1 MVSYSIHEMIQSYHL
16 VVVVVVDDDDPMDD
30 SSVGG
35 GDVVLEE
42 EEVGVDALDVH
53 PNQEDGAWALNKYH
67 RDDILFVHVALDMND
82 SVASL
87 LDHHY

>member
-1 MVSYSIHEMIQSYHL
+1 MVSYSIYEMKQSYHL
-16 VVVVVVDDDDPMDD
+16 VVVDDDDDPMDH

-35 GDVVLEE
+35 GDVVVEE
-42 EEVGVDALDVH
+42 EEVDVDALDVH

-67 RDDILFVHVALDMND
+67 RDDILFVHVALEMND

-87 LDHHY
+87 LDHYH

>member
-1 MVSYSIHEMIQSYHL
+1 MVSYSIYEMKQSYHL
-16 VVVVVVDDDDPMDD
+16 VVVDDDPMDD

-35 GDVVLEE
+35 DVV

-53 PNQEDGAWALNKYH
+53 PNQEDGAWAWNRYH
-67 RDDILFVHVALDMND
+67 RDDILFVHVALETND

-87 LDHHY
+87 LDHHH

>member
-1 MVSYSIHEMIQSYHL
+1 MKQSYHL
-16 VVVVVVDDDDPMDD
+16 VVVDDDPMDD

-35 GDVVLEE
+35 DVV

-53 PNQEDGAWALNKYH
+53 PNQEDGAWAWNKYH
-67 RDDILFVHVALDMND
+67 RDDILFVHVALEMND

-87 LDHHY
+87 LDHHH

>member
-1 MVSYSIHEMIQSYHL
+1 MVSYLIYEMKQSYHL
-16 VVVVVVDDDDPMDD
+16 VVVDDDPMDD

-35 GDVVLEE
+35 DVV

-53 PNQEDGAWALNKYH
+53 PNQEDGAWAWNRYH
-67 RDDILFVHVALDMND
+67 RDDILFVHVALETND

-87 LDHHY
+87 LDHHH

>member
-1 MVSYSIHEMIQSYHL
+1 MVSYLIYEMKQSYHL
-16 VVVVVVDDDDPMDD
+16 VVVDDDDPMDD

-35 GDVVLEE
+35 DVV

-53 PNQEDGAWALNKYH
+53 PNQEDGAWAWNKYH
-67 RDDILFVHVALDMND
+67 RDDILFVHVALETND

-87 LDHHY
+87 LDHHH

>member
-1 MVSYSIHEMIQSYHL
+1 MVSYLIYEMKQSFHL
-16 VVVVVVDDDDPMDD
+16 VVVDDDPMDD

-35 GDVVLEE
+35 DVV

-53 PNQEDGAWALNKYH
+53 PNQEDGAWAWNRYH
-67 RDDILFVHVALDMND
+67 RDDILFVHVALETND

-87 LDHHY
+87 LDHHH